1 MNSRR
6 ARYLVSAALV
16 VAFLFFHSA
25 LFAQL
30 GITVKTPGTNFS
42 VVGTKGTADNVAGGR
57 RFRAPG
63 FEALKI
69 RGVLHVPPSAS
80 GVSKTHL
87 LQQLA
92 IHFRTS
98 PSGPSLRS
106 VELLNGSQRE
116 FLLQTNVTG
125 DYTARETS
133 KPENIANMWK
143 WTSPIKVGSQSVIVL
158 EIQFPGGIDSKVNS
172 GEFILTSVDAQFQG
186 ELKPNVNDKS
196 LPRPGTGTGTTQPP
210 TTTTTTTSIW
220 PNGKA
225 YLFKGSQYVR
235 YDAKAD
241 KADEGYP
248 APIAGNW
255 PGFPPAFQEGVD
267 AEVVWNN
274 QKVYFFKGNQF
285 LRYDIATDRVDPG
298 YPLPIA
304 GHWPGLWTDHIDAGV
319 VWNNGKAYF
328 FHGSQYIRYDIATG
342 KTDPGYP
349 AEIKG
354 GWPGFPASFAAG
366 VDNALL
372 WNNGKAYFFKGSEYI
387 RYDIAADK
395 TDPGFPQPI
404 AANWRGL
411 E

>member
-1 MNSRR
+1 MSKKLTLTIAIVLATCFTNLATLTVTNDRPYWHHCFKCHVMFSTEDSSGK
-6 ARYLVSAALV
+6 ACAAGGVHV
-16 VAFLFFHSA
+16 VQGYEFRLPYDRPETKTTQADWRLCRSCGA
-25 LFAQL
+25 LFYKGFENKGKKGRCPAGGAHVEDNSFRYSL
-30 GITVKTPGTNFS
+30 VHDVPGTATAQSAWRFCNKCYAMFYD
-42 VVGTKGTADNVAGGR
+42 GFPDKGHCAAGGPHVAQGYN
-57 RFRAPG
+57 FVLPHGSAVTQAP
-63 FEALKI
+63 APPPAPKPPPI
-69 RGVLHVPPSAS
+69 PVPEKHTP
-80 GVSKTHL
+80 
-87 LQQLA
+87 
-92 IHFRTS
+92 
-98 PSGPSLRS
+98 
-106 VELLNGSQRE
+106 
-116 FLLQTNVTG
+116 
-125 DYTARETS
+125 
-133 KPENIANMWK
+133 
-143 WTSPIKVGSQSVIVL
+143 
-158 EIQFPGGIDSKVNS
+158 
-172 GEFILTSVDAQFQG
+172 
-186 ELKPNVNDKS
+186 
-196 LPRPGTGTGTTQPP
+196 QP
-210 TTTTTTTSIW
+210 TTTTSIW

-225 YLFKGSQYVR
+225 YLFNGSQYVR

-241 KADEGYP
+241 KADQGYP

-274 QKVYFFKGNQF
+274 QKVYFFKGDQF

-319 VWNNGKAYF
+319 VWPNGKAYF

-366 VDNALL
+366 VDNAVV

-395 TDPGFPQPI
+395 TDPGFPQSI

-411 E
+411 AQ